1 MYICGKIK
9 MENMSIFLQFGANK
23 TQNTVAS
30 NKKYDF
36 SYNYNG
42 SSGYHKYGITG
53 NNGIGRQT
61 GSGGAGSATVH
72 YTSYEAIAGVG
83 SEGTSYA
90 GGSRR
95 RWSCN

>member
-1 MYICGKIK
+1 
-9 MENMSIFLQFGANK
+9 MENMSIFRRFGASK

-72 YTSYEAIAGVG
+72 YTSYEAIASAG